1 MLTDYRNFFTDR
13 LISKFATIAHYNI
26 PPHLKY
32 VATLPDYLVK
42 YEFQKTGGNLKY
54 VL

>member
-1 MLTDYRNFFTDR
+1 MVNLQQW
-13 LISKFATIAHYNI
+13 HVQNI

-32 VATLPDYLVK
+32 VATLPCEIAMNV
-42 YEFQKTGGNLKY
+42 KTGDNLKY